1 MATLIATVS
10 AKKPTVSAAN
20 KAVPVKIMR
29 VRKNIEKLTAV
40 ELAALRTAFAKVYP
54 INDERGYQYHA
65 GIHGLPLPVWCQ
77 HGTPLFAIWHRPYLY
92 FFEKALQDVAP
103 GVTLPYWD
111 WTSALSQQSGMPK
124 AYTDKTYMDGGS
136 RRANPLLKSAI
147 KFQGAAFTE
156 TARDPGST
164 GVPKNFA
171 DLVARA
177 QRTNTGYVDYSRNLE
192 NPHNGIH
199 GWVGGTMGL
208 VTYAAYDPI
217 FWAHH
222 ANIDRLFAA
231 WQAANPNVQ
240 PPANI
245 ANTVLQPFGVT
256 VKQMWNIRDL
266 GYDYVNTL
274 QVTTGA
280 KALAKSKFNT
290 PVAEF
295 SLAEVNLQPRQRNT
309 RTAYIRLHEVKHPRD
324 SFEIR
329 VFLNQ
334 PKANAET
341 PTEGNPSY
349 AGSMYVFGH
358 GECAGSEGHCD
369 PEESVREEFDIR
381 PPHHLAPFT
390 LQLDATEALQNVAL
404 TEAASGA
411 EPKVSVTLVAV
422 DHKGNQIQDPGIDFE
437 AVGLETV

>member
-1 MATLIATVS
+1 VDNKKATP
-10 AKKPTVSAAN
+10 AKVTPPLKLV
-20 KAVPVKIMR
+20 R
-29 VRKNIEKLTAV
+29 HRKNIEKLTAA
-40 ELAALRTAFAKVYP
+40 ELAALRTAFTKVYA

-65 GIHGLPLPVWCQ
+65 GIHGLPLPIWCQ

-111 WTSALSQQSGMPK
+111 WTTLQAQQTGMPK
-124 AYTDKTYMDGGS
+124 AYTDKTFMDGGS

-147 KFQGAAFTE
+147 KFSGSQFNE
-156 TARDPGST
+156 TSRDPGST
-164 GVPKNFA
+164 GVPKSLA
-171 DLVARA
+171 DLVTRA
-177 QRTNTGYVDYSRNLE
+177 QRTSTGYVDYSRNLE
-192 NPHNGIH
+192 NPHNGLH

-222 ANIDRLFAA
+222 ANIDRLFAS

-240 PPANI
+240 PPASI

-256 VKQMWNIRDL
+256 VQQMWNIRDL

-274 QVTTGA
+274 QVASGA
-280 KALAKSKFNT
+280 KAVAKSKFNT

-295 SLAEVNLQPRQRNT
+295 SLEGVNLQPRQRNT

-341 PTEGNPSY
+341 PTEGNPNY

-358 GECAGSEGHCD
+358 GECAGSEGHCE
-369 PEESVREEFDIR
+369 PEESVARDEFDIR

-404 TEAASGA
+404 TESASGA

-422 DHKGNQIQDPGIDFE
+422 DPKGNQIMDPGIDFE